1 MEHTDPD
8 ALALIALGDT
18 TATDRERAHLASCA
32 VCSDELDALTRTVQ
46 QARAADAEPLVDPAA
61 AVWARIHNELQLS
74 IDLPASAPA
83 AAATGPAATGR
94 ATTST
99 PVTSTPAAGPAATS
113 PATAGPAASAPS
125 SSHLATRKPSSRRRT
140 RLWAP
145 LAAAALM
152 LGLVA
157 GAGVGIWWQGT
168 QQSPRGIAVAGAELA
183 PFPDWP
189 DARGSAV
196 VEQSGDG
203 RRQVVVDVDPA
214 VDPAAGGG
222 DSPLREVWL
231 IRGDGTGLVSI
242 GFLDGREGRFDIP
255 SGIDLAQYSLV
266 DISAETDDGD
276 PTHSGDSILRG
287 ELSEL

>member
-46 QARAADAEPLVDPAA
+46 QARAADAAPLVDPAA
-61 AVWARIHNELQLS
+61 AVWARIYDELQLS
-74 IDLPASAPA
+74 IDLPASASEA
-83 AAATGPAATGR
+83 
-94 ATTST
+94 
-99 PVTSTPAAGPAATS
+99 AAGPAV
-113 PATAGPAASAPS
+113 PASS
-125 SSHLATRKPSSRRRT
+125 SSHLAPRKPSSRRRA

-145 LAAAALM
+145 LAGAALM

-157 GAGVGIWWQGT
+157 GAGVGIWWQGA

>member
-46 QARAADAEPLVDPAA
+46 HARAADAEPLVDPAA
-61 AVWARIHNELQLS
+61 AVWARIHDELQLS
-74 IDLPASAPA
+74 IDLPASGSA
-83 AAATGPAATGR
+83 
-94 ATTST
+94 
-99 PVTSTPAAGPAATS
+99 PAATS
-113 PATAGPAASAPS
+113 PAETSPAATSPAGTSPAATSPAATRAAAPAA
-125 SSHLATRKPSSRRRT
+125 SSHLATRKPASRRRA

-145 LAAAALM
+145 LAGAALV

-157 GAGVGIWWQGT
+157 GAGVGVWWQGS

-203 RRQVVVDVDPA
+203 RRQVVVDVDAAVDPA

-222 DSPLREVWL
+222 EAPLREVWL

-242 GFLDGREGRFDIP
+242 GFLDGREGRFDVP

>member
-46 QARAADAEPLVDPAA
+46 QARAADADPLVDPSA
-61 AVWARIHNELQLS
+61 AVWARIHEQLQLS
-74 IDLPASAPA
+74 IDLPVSGSAPA
-83 AAATGPAATGR
+83 ATNPAATN
-94 ATTST
+94 
-99 PVTSTPAAGPAATS
+99 PAAPAA
-113 PATAGPAASAPS
+113 
-125 SSHLATRKPSSRRRT
+125 SSHLATRKPAARRRAS
-140 RLWAP
+140 LWAP
-145 LAAAALM
+145 LAGAALV

-157 GAGVGIWWQGT
+157 GAGVGIWWQGS

-189 DARGSAV
+189 GARGSAV
-196 VEQSGDG
+196 VEQAGDG

-255 SGIDLAQYSLV
+255 SGIDLSQYSLV
-266 DISAETDDGD
+266 DISAESDDGD